1 MKYDRLQEIRRL
13 LLRNKKVITA
23 ELCTQFSV
31 SQETVRRD
39 LGVLELEGILQKV
52 YGGAVLTDGVDS
64 PRGGIPSR
72 DTRSFVC
79 DEEKRRIAERAI
91 DLIPDNAIIALD
103 RGTTVFRLAQL
114 LSRRKGLTV
123 LTNSLDIAVEVT
135 RRTTHLVYCIG
146 GAVKRAEMI
155 TTGFLAD
162 DFLNRF
168 SSIDMAI
175 FSADGVSPS
184 GGISDYS
191 VEMGTIKQ
199 KILAKSERSICL
211 IDHTKYGV
219 DTFYKVCD
227 LHQFDT
233 FIMDDGLPASAREE
247 IENMGVETI
256 IA

>member
-13 LLRNKKVITA
+13 LLRNRKVTTA

-31 SQETVRRD
+31 SLETVRRD
-39 LGVLELEGILQKV
+39 LNTLEREGILQKV
-52 YGGAVLTDGVDS
+52 YGGAILTDNSDS
-64 PRGGIPSR
+64 PHMMSTR

-79 DEEKRRIAERAI
+79 DDEKRRIAARAI

-103 RGTTVFRLAQL
+103 SGTTVFRLAQL

-123 LTNSLDIAVEVT
+123 LTNSLDIAAEVT
-135 RRTTHLVYCIG
+135 RRTSHMVYCIG
-146 GAVKRAEMI
+146 GVIKRAEMI

-199 KILAKSERSICL
+199 KILAKSERCICL

-233 FIMDDGLPASAREE
+233 FIMDDGLPPGARQE

>member
-13 LLRNKKVITA
+13 LLRNKKVVTA

-39 LGVLELEGILQKV
+39 LGVLEREGILQKV
-52 YGGAVLTDGVDS
+52 YGGAVLLGGGDS
-64 PRGGIPSR
+64 PHSTPGR

-79 DEEKRRIAERAI
+79 DEEKRRIAERAV

-103 RGTTVFRLAQL
+103 RGTTIFRLAQL

-146 GAVKRAEMI
+146 GAVKRTEMI

-175 FSADGVSPS
+175 FSADGVSPA

-199 KILAKSERSICL
+199 KILAKSERCICL
-211 IDHTKYGV
+211 ADHTKYGV

-247 IENMGVETI
+247 IENLGVETI